1 MKTLGRC
8 VLGTLFV
15 MGGGGGLLL
24 GTQAAGAAPSSTPSP
39 STPAPTVTSDDGS
52 QQLTTAGGG
61 QDELYV
67 QGTNFDDVTAIDFG
81 GVPGTD
87 VECSGGDLC
96 SVIAPPRA
104 TAGTVF
110 VTVTAAGGTSA
121 IYNGIG
127 DEITYYYPTNMSATP
142 ALLSLS
148 PLHLGLFTL
157 TATVTGNHGVPVS
170 GLTVDFSEGT
180 DQLCVTTTNS
190 AGVATCSALLNG
202 VLPIILGQGY
212 VASTAGSATQLP
224 AATVEG
230 IYSL

>member
-1 MKTLGRC
+1 MNTLQRC
-8 VLGTLFV
+8 ILGALILTSV
-15 MGGGGGLLL
+15 GGGLLL
-24 GTQAAGAAPSSTPSP
+24 GLPAAGAASA
-39 STPAPTVTSDDGS
+39 STPAPTVTTDEYSF
-52 QQLTTAGGG
+52 QLSTAGGDNNYIYIG
-61 QDELYV
+61 
-67 QGTNFDDVTAIDFG
+67 GTNFDNVTAIDFG

-87 VECSGGDLC
+87 VQCYNGDEC

-121 IYNGIG
+121 TYNGIG
-127 DEITYYYPTNMSATP
+127 DEITYYYPTNISATP
-142 ALLSLS
+142 ALFSLS
-148 PLHLGLFTL
+148 PLHLGLCTL
-157 TATVTGNHGVPVS
+157 TATVTGNDGLPVS
-170 GLTVDFSEGT
+170 GLTIDFVTGGT

-224 AATVEG
+224 AAAVEG